1 MPSPINQIL
10 NYINRGKCE
19 KLIKYQNRTFEFK
32 GISAEFPGGK
42 LSFGGLSTELKNI
55 DSIAETAKA
64 LDDFHYNLCN
74 DLSNPS
80 LKENL
85 SKEDL
90 RLYTKMLFGA
100 QACILNLRSSLDAF
114 SKDPQ
119 NQIANLDKSLT
130 MMRNFLSSVTPGFVT
145 EEGKKAISES
155 LSSADLNE
163 KKIDEAISDQ

>member
-1 MPSPINQIL
+1 MSSAINSIL
-10 NYINRGKCE
+10 KYINRGKCE
-19 KLIKYQNRTFEFK
+19 KIIKYQNRSFEFK

-42 LSFGGLSTELKNI
+42 LNFGGLTTELKNI

-90 RLYTKMLFGA
+90 RIYYKLMLFA
-100 QACILNLRSSLDAF
+100 KIRKAKL
-114 SKDPQ
+114 
-119 NQIANLDKSLT
+119 QIWTA
-130 MMRNFLSSVTPGFVT
+130 
-145 EEGKKAISES
+145 A
-155 LSSADLNE
+155 
-163 KKIDEAISDQ
+163 